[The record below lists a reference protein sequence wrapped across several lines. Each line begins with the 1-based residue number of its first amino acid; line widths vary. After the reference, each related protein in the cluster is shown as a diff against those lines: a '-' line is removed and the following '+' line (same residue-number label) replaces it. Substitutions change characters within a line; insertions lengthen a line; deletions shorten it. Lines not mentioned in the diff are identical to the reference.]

1 MGVSVNCSNSVIS
14 NKGYTLNFKCREDG
28 MPYEMTA
35 SRGDEQSVY
44 DIEYCTTKAG
54 YPEVVLINYGTQL
67 GANAEPVEEFHLGT
81 EKSVLRKI
89 TREGNNGKQAVR
101 SYVYA
106 GSGKS
111 RFDNIQGSSF
121 AVMEFVRSL
130 IKFNER
136 VWKNIRLESA
146 E

>member
-1 MGVSVNCSNSVIS
+1 M
-14 NKGYTLNFKCREDG
+14 
-28 MPYEMTA
+28 
-35 SRGDEQSVY
+35 
-44 DIEYCTTKAG
+44 
-54 YPEVVLINYGTQL
+54 
-67 GANAEPVEEFHLGT
+67 
-81 EKSVLRKI
+81 
-89 TREGNNGKQAVR
+89 R
-101 SYVYA
+101 SYVYT

-136 VWKNIRLESA
+136 VWKNIRFESA

>member
-1 MGVSVNCSNSVIS
+1 MM
-14 NKGYTLNFKCREDG
+14 KRLKDGYTK
-28 MPYEMTA
+28 
-35 SRGDEQSVY
+35 
-44 DIEYCTTKAG
+44 DIPELVFFMIVRTTKAG

-67 GANAEPVEEFHLGT
+67 GVNAEPVEEFHWDT

-89 TREGNNGKQAVR
+89 THEGNNGKQAVR
-101 SYVYA
+101 SYVYT